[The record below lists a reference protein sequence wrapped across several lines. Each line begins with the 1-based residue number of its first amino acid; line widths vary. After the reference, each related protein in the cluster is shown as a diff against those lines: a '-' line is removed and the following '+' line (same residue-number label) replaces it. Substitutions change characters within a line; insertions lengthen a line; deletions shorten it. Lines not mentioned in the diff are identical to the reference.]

1 MAMSFDNI
9 MGEQEIDTL
18 FSDPEE
24 TATSAEVTESG
35 EEKDPD
41 KEEKKNEQVETTEVV
56 NPEDLFEDTGTQPES
71 VGSEK
76 DKEGKETEDATTE
89 EGSDTSPNKNFYS
102 SIANACAVDGI
113 FPNLDDEAIKNV
125 TDAESFSDLIEA
137 EVNARLDEKQQRVS
151 KALENGVEPSDI
163 RKYENTLHYI
173 STITDEALSEESE
186 KGEQLR
192 TNVIFQ
198 DFLNKGYDEAKAK
211 KYTQRAIENG
221 TDVEDAK
228 EALQS
233 NKEFFQAQYDKLL
246 QEAEKKADEDR
257 KATIKEAEK
266 LKDSLLK
273 DEQLLGD
280 MELSSD
286 VRRKAYDAVMKPI
299 YKNPETGE
307 YMTAL
312 QKYQLEHK
320 SDFLKYV
327 GLIMTLTNGFKD
339 FDSFSKSKVKKEV
352 KKGLREL
359 EQTLNN
365 TRRNSDGSLKMVT
378 TAKDDPESFFG
389 NGDIKLAL

>member
-1 MAMSFDNI
+1 MGMSFDNI

-24 TATSAEVTESG
+24 TGTSAEVTESG

-89 EGSDTSPNKNFYS
+89 KGSDTSPNENFYS

-163 RKYENTLHYI
+163 RKYENTLQYI
-173 STITDEALSEESE
+173 STITDEALSEESK

-280 MELSSD
+280 MELSAD
-286 VRRKAYDAVMKPI
+286 VRKKAYDTVMKPI

-389 NGDIKLAL
+389 NGNIKLAL